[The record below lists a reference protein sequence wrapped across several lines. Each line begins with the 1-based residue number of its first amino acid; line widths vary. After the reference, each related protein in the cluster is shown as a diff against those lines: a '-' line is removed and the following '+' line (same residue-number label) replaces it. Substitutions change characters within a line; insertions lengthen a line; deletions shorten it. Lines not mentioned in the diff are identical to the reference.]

1 MADHQGSDPDL
12 RHATRV
18 ATFVGFFKN
27 YMSVSSVAV
36 ASLPIPVTGF
46 SLIQTYKA
54 QTKLLS
60 VYTPLFCFLILGFIF
75 FSRHNIGKIIL
86 AGVYGPAGRNRV
98 LAACSRA
105 LVSSLPLLLIFGS
118 LSMVFLYQQMLSESV
133 TVTRARS
140 LAGEQGGVLASAYLH
155 DIAAAATLQEQVS
168 LADQFLSD
176 RAALATVKVDD
187 KGGIEPLGVVV
198 AVATRE
204 ALSGKGDVAR
214 VSKQTAGTI
223 TAQGTPFSPFI
234 EYMGQI
240 ASTSQVQSSPLDCP
254 LESIP
259 YGMTLMLCYL
269 GIFAF
274 AEAAFVLMALKEYLL
289 DLLHVSDAYLITGQ
303 DLDEKSAGRDRK
315 VAETPETE
323 PAFR

>member
-214 VSKQTAGTI
+214 VSKETCDKGLVAE
-223 TAQGTPFSPFI
+223 SK
-234 EYMGQI
+234 
-240 ASTSQVQSSPLDCP
+240 ASTGTNCRNPAYECRNP
-254 LESIP
+254 
-259 YGMTLMLCYL
+259 GCTL
-269 GIFAF
+269 
-274 AEAAFVLMALKEYLL
+274 
-289 DLLHVSDAYLITGQ
+289 S
-303 DLDEKSAGRDRK
+303 
-315 VAETPETE
+315 
-323 PAFR
+323 